1 MRSFLYQTR
10 QATKCAAVIAGFF
23 APMAQAQT
31 GAERLVGRLPPAV
44 AREAVRG
51 AISPDGRWYAYS
63 VVLTHYRQ
71 IWLLDLV
78 TGNTRLLTP
87 SAAGLHDQFAWS
99 PDSRHLSYVKDGI
112 EVHVVAA
119 DGDSDRIVHTF
130 PNPRRH
136 LGAGWVAGTRWS
148 APDTVV
154 AVVQYASLS
163 PGPMVHGDLW
173 HIPTDGDSATVTK
186 DTVRSLVGYRPC
198 CGRAHAGLWL
208 EARGETPARCLA
220 GPVPRGGGVVHWD
233 PAGQFLYFTSDD
245 RLYAVDLRGGAAH
258 RVAGLPSNIRSLS
271 MAADGRLAITVLAPH
286 DSVADLWLLRPPLPL
301 TADTLERCPDPPA
314 AITRFVQANQPGWQS
329 VAVLAELPARDFRL
343 FVVDPGGPVEV
354 VQERHFGI
362 QYKGRLG
369 WLDTTAHAF
378 ALRPGDHALYDAA
391 FDSLIVSTQS
401 EAAMVWRTF
410 LARQS
415 TASIPELVDLA
426 TAHPDIESI
435 VAQNAEKR
443 IPDASRDQLLALG
456 LTGPHV
462 ARLVLASPRMQ
473 IDPSAVVAIAHGPR
487 VWTDDSV
494 QLVAAKA
501 LRSRAPLIAQDPRTE
516 EPVLFA
522 IATLSDRPSPALAGL
537 MLQHPAVE
545 HSPRTLAVLAVRT
558 AGTDVS
564 VRARE
569 RLAALG
575 TTVES
580 ELVGIIEEAANDRM
594 PATALYAM
602 TFGTYGFGVSPA
614 TARMQHAMANL
625 TDSAYASLRQSARVA
640 LAPTPPRIIRQ
651 LRP

>member
-1 MRSFLYQTR
+1 
-10 QATKCAAVIAGFF
+10 
-23 APMAQAQT
+23 
-31 GAERLVGRLPPAV
+31 
-44 AREAVRG
+44 
-51 AISPDGRWYAYS
+51 
-63 VVLTHYRQ
+63 
-71 IWLLDLV
+71 
-78 TGNTRLLTP
+78 
-87 SAAGLHDQFAWS
+87 
-99 PDSRHLSYVKDGI
+99 
-112 EVHVVAA
+112 
-119 DGDSDRIVHTF
+119 
-130 PNPRRH
+130 
-136 LGAGWVAGTRWS
+136 
-148 APDTVV
+148 
-154 AVVQYASLS
+154 
-163 PGPMVHGDLW
+163 
-173 HIPTDGDSATVTK
+173 
-186 DTVRSLVGYRPC
+186 
-198 CGRAHAGLWL
+198 
-208 EARGETPARCLA
+208 
-220 GPVPRGGGVVHWD
+220 
-233 PAGQFLYFTSDD
+233 
-245 RLYAVDLRGGAAH
+245 
-258 RVAGLPSNIRSLS
+258 
-271 MAADGRLAITVLAPH
+271 
-286 DSVADLWLLRPPLPL
+286 
-301 TADTLERCPDPPA
+301 
-314 AITRFVQANQPGWQS
+314 
-329 VAVLAELPARDFRL
+329 
-343 FVVDPGGPVEV
+343 
-354 VQERHFGI
+354 
-362 QYKGRLG
+362 
-369 WLDTTAHAF
+369 
-378 ALRPGDHALYDAA
+378 
-391 FDSLIVSTQS
+391 
-401 EAAMVWRTF
+401 VWRTF